1 MAFQY
6 LGEITGGLAPVR
18 KNVQVAANVYQGQ
31 LLRWDVNAGGSVEP
45 MAAAGAGPDAT
56 SYISGI
62 CLGSGRRTNPG
73 TSLYDATYKGDLI
86 TYDTTQATLA
96 VNDPVGAA
104 ICELQMLTLNSL
116 LRAPLVNNTIGT
128 NPECKACTTGSS
140 DGLTF
145 IIATIDTTVSN
156 YSTAYCR
163 TGANR
168 GEYRKI
174 TTGAAATQTVLV
186 PFTNDI
192 AIGDTFCVVNVA
204 DGLAHIDLETQF
216 QGIDSSPALT
226 NYYVVYVH
234 ELNLEEAGKEYATF
248 RFAPRHFA

>member
-56 SYISGI
+56 SYVAGI
-62 CLGSGRRTNPG
+62 CLGSGRRTSPG
-73 TSLYDATYKGDLI
+73 TSLYNAIYKGDLI

-186 PFTNDI
+186 PFTNVI
-192 AIGDTFCVVNVA
+192 AIGDTFCVVNVT
-204 DGLAHIDLETQF
+204 DGLAHIDLESQF
-216 QGIDSSPALT
+216 QGIDTSPALSS
-226 NYYVVYVH
+226 YYVVYVH